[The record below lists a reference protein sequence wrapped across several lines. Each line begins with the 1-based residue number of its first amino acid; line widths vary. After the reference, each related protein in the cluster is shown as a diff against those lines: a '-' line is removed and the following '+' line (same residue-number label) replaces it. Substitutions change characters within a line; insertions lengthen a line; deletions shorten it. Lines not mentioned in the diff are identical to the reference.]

1 MSQVIYADGT
11 MTRHALPTSSFS
23 NFFIAPLL
31 VALLKILPLGP
42 FSRAFSAYFNEEFTR
57 IFGDDYTDF

>member
-1 MSQVIYADGT
+1 MR
-11 MTRHALPTSSFS
+11 RHSVPTSSFS

-31 VALLKILPLGP
+31 VALLKLLPFGP
-42 FSRAFSAYFNEEFTR
+42 VSKAFSTYFNEEFTR